1 MASIE
6 ASIAASERQ
15 PSWLDDRVL
24 LTSRSQGLR
33 GSLGPGGT
41 LVVTPRVSA
50 APVGAGEF
58 AVTLRTTG
66 WGRGGILEPVSLG
79 APQPGDCLPDD
90 TTRDAKGAC
99 VRSAQLAGDGLQEW
113 WGSAQGG
120 LEQGWT
126 LETAPEGVGPVR
138 IAVSVDGAVVRLSD
152 NSAEATLDGGT
163 AKLRY
168 HGLRAWDARDTQLQA
183 WLEEAPEGLAVV
195 VDDQGAEYPI
205 EVDPYLS
212 SAPDW
217 ATESD
222 QASAFFGESV
232 ASAGDVNDDGYDD
245 VIVGAKWYENGQD
258 NEGAA
263 FLYLGS
269 ASGLEAS
276 AAWTAE
282 SNQVGAEFGKSV
294 ASAGDVN
301 GDGFDDVVV
310 GAPGWDEPWQ
320 GGPLDEGRAY
330 LYLGSASGLEPS
342 PAWSSVP
349 SIDGWSFGDSVASAG
364 DVNGDGYDDVVVG
377 APGYTTGGGES
388 VGKAFLYL
396 GGPSGLSSSE
406 DWTGQSDEH
415 SSCYSCAVSSAG
427 DVNNDGY
434 DDLVVGAENYGDG
447 GGAFLYLGS
456 STGLSLSADW
466 TGLSSQA
473 LSKYGISVASAG
485 DVNGDGYADVVI
497 GADRYENGDYL
508 EGVVFL
514 YLGAESG
521 LASSPDWTGE
531 ANQTLANF
539 GVSVASAGDVNGD
552 DYDDVLVG
560 ASNGGSNRY
569 GAAYLYLGSPSGPSA
584 TADWIGADGVY
595 DSSFGGS
602 VASAGDVNGDGFDD
616 VVVGANYYSNGETT

>member
-1 MASIE
+1 MKLENPWLLFVACLLLGSLAGACTPTTQHEAIASSQPSEVAPPALVGDRTGDALADSTWMASIE

-79 APQPGDCLPDD
+79 APKPGDCLPDD

-138 IAVSVDGAVVRLSD
+138 IAVSVEGAVVRLSD
-152 NSAEATLDGGT
+152 DSAEATLDGGT

-245 VIVGAKWYENGQD
+245 VIVGAKRYENGQD
-258 NEGAA
+258 NEGGA

-301 GDGFDDVVV
+301 GDRFDDVVV

-320 GGPLDEGRAY
+320 G
-330 LYLGSASGLEPS
+330 PS
-342 PAWSSVP
+342 
-349 SIDGWSFGDSVASAG
+349 
-364 DVNGDGYDDVVVG
+364 
-377 APGYTTGGGES
+377 
-388 VGKAFLYL
+388 
-396 GGPSGLSSSE
+396 
-406 DWTGQSDEH
+406 
-415 SSCYSCAVSSAG
+415 
-427 DVNNDGY
+427 
-434 DDLVVGAENYGDG
+434 
-447 GGAFLYLGS
+447 
-456 STGLSLSADW
+456 
-466 TGLSSQA
+466 
-473 LSKYGISVASAG
+473 
-485 DVNGDGYADVVI
+485 
-497 GADRYENGDYL
+497 
-508 EGVVFL
+508 
-514 YLGAESG
+514 
-521 LASSPDWTGE
+521 
-531 ANQTLANF
+531 
-539 GVSVASAGDVNGD
+539 
-552 DYDDVLVG
+552 
-560 ASNGGSNRY
+560 
-569 GAAYLYLGSPSGPSA
+569 
-584 TADWIGADGVY
+584 
-595 DSSFGGS
+595 
-602 VASAGDVNGDGFDD
+602 
-616 VVVGANYYSNGETT
+616 